1 MAESKR
7 RGEKAADERLDDDE
21 VFDAVDDDATDV
33 DDDGFDDDDEE
44 SDDDSDV
51 ATSRGSRVATKAA
64 ATAKGAKSVKAA
76 KVETTSGGGGRLA
89 RFIREIVA
97 ELRKVNWPS
106 RKELITYTIVVL
118 VFVTVIS
125 SLVFGLDYG
134 FAWLVSHSFAGK

>member
-1 MAESKR
+1 VAESKR
-7 RGEKAADERLDDDE
+7 RGEKAVDERLDDDE

-33 DDDGFDDDDEE
+33 DDDDFDDEE
-44 SDDDSDV
+44 DTEGGV
-51 ATSRGSRVATKAA
+51 ATTAA
-64 ATAKGAKSVKAA
+64 GTAKRVKSVKAA
-76 KVETTSGGGGRLA
+76 KVDTTSGGGGRIA

-125 SLVFGLDYG
+125 SLVYGLDLG

>member
-1 MAESKR
+1 VAESKR
-7 RGEKAADERLDDDE
+7 RGEKAVDERLDDDE
-21 VFDAVDDDATDV
+21 VFDAVDDDASDEDEFDDDLTD
-33 DDDGFDDDDEE
+33 DDDGT
-44 SDDDSDV
+44 DV
-51 ATSRGSRVATKAA
+51 ATTRGSRAATKAA
-64 ATAKGAKSVKAA
+64 ATAKGTKSVKAA
-76 KVETTSGGGGRLA
+76 KVDTTSGGGGRIA

-106 RKELITYTIVVL
+106 RKELLTYTLVVL

>member
-7 RGEKAADERLDDDE
+7 RGEKAVGERLDDDE
-21 VFDAVDDDATDV
+21 VLDAVDDDDATDV
-33 DDDGFDDDDEE
+33 DDDDFDDDDTDAGT
-44 SDDDSDV
+44 SD
-51 ATSRGSRVATKAA
+51 VATKAA
-64 ATAKGAKSVKAA
+64 GTAKRGKSVKAA

-125 SLVFGLDYG
+125 SLVYGLDTG